1 MKQTRKTNRELRK
14 FGLVMTVPLAIIGG
28 LLFWRERPAAPYFIG
43 LAAFFLVTGLA
54 VPIVLLPIEKAW
66 MALAKV
72 LSIVV
77 TYILLTVTFFVMIT
91 PLALLLKLIRKD
103 LLSLKLTSN
112 PESYWVKVDPEGPS
126 SRIDKP
132 Y

>member
-1 MKQTRKTNRELRK
+1 MKQQRKTNKELRK

-28 LLFWRERPAAPYFIG
+28 LLFWREKPAAPYFIG
-43 LAAFFLVTGLA
+43 LATFFLITGLA

-77 TYILLTVTFFVMIT
+77 TYFLLTVTFFVMIT
-91 PLALLLKLIRKD
+91 PMALLLKLIRKD
-103 LLSLKLTSN
+103 LLSLKFTSN
-112 PESYWVKVDPEGPS
+112 PGTYWVKVDPDGPA